1 MLETPPLY
9 AYYRYR
15 KIIWE
20 TGFSMC
26 ALPVERNRGNQAPSQ
41 AVRVATA
48 SSCSGCGS
56 LSFVPRLLE
65 RLFTTWLSALKP
77 YISEITPTS
86 LNSAHSLRSPGDS
99 LSDYY

>member
-26 ALPVERNRGNQAPSQ
+26 ALPVERSRGNQAPSQ
-41 AVRVATA
+41 LPLLQVAQAVVRFP
-48 SSCSGCGS
+48 
-56 LSFVPRLLE
+56 L
-65 RLFTTWLSALKP
+65 
-77 YISEITPTS
+77 Y
-86 LNSAHSLRSPGDS
+86 H
-99 LSDYY
+99 DYSKDFLQLGFLP

>member
-26 ALPVERNRGNQAPSQ
+26 ALPVERSRGNQAPSQ

-48 SSCSGCGS
+48 STQAVVRFP
-56 LSFVPRLLE
+56 L
-65 RLFTTWLSALKP
+65 
-77 YISEITPTS
+77 Y
-86 LNSAHSLRSPGDS
+86 H
-99 LSDYY
+99 DYSKDFLQLGFLP